1 MMYCYCKALIVFPYS
16 SHGLS
21 HHRQEFHE
29 VSLGS
34 FSYKLP
40 YSMIINHRFLY
51 TERSTSPIKD
61 TLGLL
66 PIKIMQ
72 ALILG
77 GFFLRIAYA
86 AAASIYTGV

>member
-1 MMYCYCKALIVFPYS
+1 
-16 SHGLS
+16 
-21 HHRQEFHE
+21 
-29 VSLGS
+29 
-34 FSYKLP
+34 
-40 YSMIINHRFLY
+40 MIINHRFLY
-51 TERSTSPIKD
+51 AERSTSPIKD